1 MCMDKIKAV
10 EQLPTHAY
18 KACAEH
24 VGTLFTGPFSQT
36 PIIRGV
42 WMKAAWEPTQKNPL
56 SYKAG
61 FHVFKHKADARS
73 YNKATDYLD
82 ATDQQVIR
90 VEIRGPAN
98 EGTTTYSTCAD
109 LPSYSV
115 DEIRFPE
122 AS

>member
-1 MCMDKIKAV
+1 MDKVEPV

-24 VGTLFTGPFSQT
+24 EGTLFTGPFSQT

-42 WMKAAWEPTQKNPL
+42 WMKALWEPTDKTPL

-61 FHVFKHKADARS
+61 FHVFKHEVDAKQYS
-73 YNKATDYLD
+73 EVTDYPRIV
-82 ATDQQVIR
+82 TRQVIR
-90 VEIRGPAN
+90 VEIRGTAN
-98 EGTTTYSTCAD
+98 EGTTTYGMCAD